1 MAIDGFLTFPDIV
14 GESQRRGHEDEI
26 EVHDIAFAMAAP
38 QSASGARRGRVVLRP
53 LTVRKFYD
61 RASPYLKTLLQD
73 GRHADRVSLAVTR
86 TREGSTRDYL
96 VITLR
101 EVSLVSYE
109 LSTTE
114 DGRLEELLTLAYRR
128 ITFTYEGQHE
138 VELETQ
144 GVVEGLR

>member
-26 EVHDIAFAMAAP
+26 EVHDITFAMSSP

-61 RASPYLKTLLQD
+61 RASPYLKRVLQD
-73 GRHADRVSLAVTR
+73 GRHADRVTLAVTR
-86 TREGSTRDYL
+86 TRDGSTSDYL

-101 EVSLVSYE
+101 EVSLVS
-109 LSTTE
+109 
-114 DGRLEELLTLAYRR
+114 
-128 ITFTYEGQHE
+128 
-138 VELETQ
+138 
-144 GVVEGLR
+144 